1 MKRVLAKT
9 FVALA
14 ALSGVASMRSA
25 AADFTF
31 SSCSFRRVKE
41 ASLPEDWRRH
51 GYAVNDRQS
60 DKQFITRHATGFTF
74 KNTRFDDP

>member
-1 MKRVLAKT
+1 MKRMPAKT

-14 ALSGVASMRSA
+14 ALSGVASRRSA

-51 GYAVNDRQS
+51 GYAVNDRQP

-74 KNTRFDDP
+74 DNTRFDDP